1 MNAPEFLSR
10 TLPYIDTLYDYGAF
24 LARTGGHLGTLPA
37 DGARDARIAIVG
49 AGVGGLVAACELLRA
64 GARQLVVFEANP
76 ARVGG
81 RLLSQSINPDHP
93 HLLAEMGAMRFPPSQ
108 AALYHY
114 LERFGIDSSSTFPDP
129 GVVDTEIHYQG
140 HAYRWP
146 AGERPPALFDRVD
159 RGWRAFI
166 RDGVRLDDGTQLPA
180 PAELTALLRAH
191 CYDDAR
197 RGWQQYIDR
206 FGDESFYSAI
216 VKIFT
221 GATPPGGVRWRRSED
236 LRLFGTLGIGSGGFQ
251 PVYRASFLEILRIV
265 VNELEVDQRL
275 IPAGIFALAQRLLD
289 DGGQAARVRDRV
301 VHAAVRRVEKQPD
314 GTFALT
320 LDDGTTQV
328 FDRVI
333 VATTTRAMQVG
344 MGITGIAN
352 LFAPEVV
359 RAINDTH
366 MVSSSKL
373 FVLTRDKF
381 WLKHGLPHNI
391 QTDTLARGIY
401 CLDYAPDD
409 CDAHGVVLISYTW
422 EDDSHKILSLTDKV
436 ERFQRLVAEIGVV
449 SPAFAAHLRPLDD
462 DYARNVTSHDWLS
475 DRYALGA
482 FKLNYPGED
491 IHSQALFYQ
500 FQTAAEPST
509 DRGIYL
515 AGCCCSF
522 TGGWIEGAVQT
533 AINAASAVIHSLG
546 SVLADG
552 NPLDAMRNRYRYGD

>member
-1 MNAPEFLSR
+1 M
-10 TLPYIDTLYDYGAF
+10 
-24 LARTGGHLGTLPA
+24 
-37 DGARDARIAIVG
+37 
-49 AGVGGLVAACELLRA
+49 
-64 GARQLVVFEANP
+64 
-76 ARVGG
+76 
-81 RLLSQSINPDHP
+81 
-93 HLLAEMGAMRFPPSQ
+93 
-108 AALYHY
+108 
-114 LERFGIDSSSTFPDP
+114 
-129 GVVDTEIHYQG
+129 
-140 HAYRWP
+140 
-146 AGERPPALFDRVD
+146 
-159 RGWRAFI
+159 
-166 RDGVRLDDGTQLPA
+166 
-180 PAELTALLRAH
+180 
-191 CYDDAR
+191 
-197 RGWQQYIDR
+197 
-206 FGDESFYSAI
+206 
-216 VKIFT
+216 
-221 GATPPGGVRWRRSED
+221 
-236 LRLFGTLGIGSGGFQ
+236 
-251 PVYRASFLEILRIV
+251 
-265 VNELEVDQRL
+265 
-275 IPAGIFALAQRLLD
+275 LD

-546 SVLADG
+546 GVLADG

>member
-301 VHAAVRRVEKQPD
+301 VRGRAARREAAGRHLRADARRWDDAGVRPRDRRDDDAGDAGRHGHHRHREPVRARGRARDQRYAHGQFVEAVRADPRQ
-314 GTFALT
+314 
-320 LDDGTTQV
+320 
-328 FDRVI
+328 
-333 VATTTRAMQVG
+333 
-344 MGITGIAN
+344 
-352 LFAPEVV
+352 
-359 RAINDTH
+359 
-366 MVSSSKL
+366 
-373 FVLTRDKF
+373 
-381 WLKHGLPHNI
+381 
-391 QTDTLARGIY
+391 
-401 CLDYAPDD
+401 
-409 CDAHGVVLISYTW
+409 
-422 EDDSHKILSLTDKV
+422 
-436 ERFQRLVAEIGVV
+436 
-449 SPAFAAHLRPLDD
+449 
-462 DYARNVTSHDWLS
+462 
-475 DRYALGA
+475 
-482 FKLNYPGED
+482 
-491 IHSQALFYQ
+491 
-500 FQTAAEPST
+500 
-509 DRGIYL
+509 
-515 AGCCCSF
+515 
-522 TGGWIEGAVQT
+522 
-533 AINAASAVIHSLG
+533 
-546 SVLADG
+546 VLAQ
-552 NPLDAMRNRYRYGD
+552 ARAAA